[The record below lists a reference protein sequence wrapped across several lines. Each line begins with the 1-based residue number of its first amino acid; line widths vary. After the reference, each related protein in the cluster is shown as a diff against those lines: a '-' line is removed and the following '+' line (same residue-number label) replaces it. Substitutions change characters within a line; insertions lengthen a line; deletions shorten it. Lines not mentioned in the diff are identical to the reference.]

1 MKNLFFAVFV
11 FFSVLIFAE
20 NEPTL
25 EAFFEKT
32 LEEEKIFFNDLMT
45 NDIDLDDLGF
55 VLKLFQKG
63 VKVFFLIF

>member
-32 LEEEKIFFNDLMT
+32 LEEEKIFLMIAKKT
-45 NDIDLDDLGF
+45 QHQSMNH
-55 VLKLFQKG
+55 
-63 VKVFFLIF
+63 LINVS